1 MRGLR
6 RGGHGGVLRM
16 EGRPINPSMIDARIL
31 QRHFRQALANNC
43 FPAEIIIFYCVALD
57 LNRFAPV
64 KHSPGTQPSS

>member
-1 MRGLR
+1 
-6 RGGHGGVLRM
+6 M
-16 EGRPINPSMIDARIL
+16 EGRPINIDARIL

-43 FPAEIIIFYCVALD
+43 FPAEIILFYCVALD